1 MKRECLYKMSENLDV
16 ISQLLTHTNIQN
28 YLISLI
34 AGITL
39 DGLKLIISGA
49 IKKRNS
55 DQSIEIH
62 IWQVLSKTMSQFYTE
77 MDFEYDEEVV
87 MEILWKQFQIIDK
100 RNNHRLRE
108 IIETT
113 VNRMLTDNEYGKW
126 VDFFTVNCSSD
137 EVVFRWIVAKN
148 TMEKEIF
155 VNRNLILQR
164 IDSKYI
170 AYCGNDEENKCLC
183 YLRFKEVFSKLNDIF
198 CSCWKNQFFTI
209 LSQIND
215 TQRYKTIIDDKI
227 SFINSNEDCCDIL
240 IQMKEILYLFDD
252 EDITEKTQRQINS
265 FFKSPHFNKV
275 MVVAGTNGS
284 GKSHFITEFIKYIY
298 DLFRNEET
306 VVFPVIIDCS
316 KIEDCLQFEQII
328 IRQFSEFIGESLSSL
343 DEMSV
348 LLHNLSLKACFIIDN
363 LHSFVFSAAEWEQIV
378 SVIKRFSKYEQFR
391 WIITTSQYEYYILE
405 ETPVFLQKYCII
417 QNSIVNISEYQQS
430 ELFRYALNI
439 DGMNKNWFV
448 VESILKERYNI
459 RINGTEIEKGITTP
473 FEAICFGDCA
483 YGEEIVS
490 FPETYYEYIE
500 KIVTWK
506 SNELAK
512 VCPKEIKVILLQIID
527 QVISKYSCIIDAED
541 FDEELLKPLRRVQ
554 LLSQQIK
561 QNNSIFSVSQSF
573 AQKVYQ
579 LRVLPYWAA
588 KTVGERFR
596 NVKIDAES
604 FLFIPIELKE
614 WVIPCYIFLNYE
626 INSNESNNELFAVL
640 KESNLLE
647 YALFFAGRSS
657 ADFSR
662 LLFNYLINNA
672 DIISNGKICYALLYF
687 VFYCRLKI
695 SQRFKLLCCISKQIQ
710 EYQLTD
716 IYKTVIDSIVRTCSS
731 RKNLKKNMLELAECS
746 VSEINYINGCIL
758 AQRFMDLPDEKD
770 TSIDLVVHDIVN
782 YFIRTP
788 SLMRIVKCVNSKN
801 QSFLDYFIRR
811 CFEIYISYSE
821 KQLEYIYQEFNS
833 IMQLPYPQGTF
844 VKRNLTCAAGNVF
857 SSKRKKE
864 RGYNKQYIE
873 LVKMFAN
880 EEKLYDRETAYHLIK
895 NSVSEVNP
903 YLDEELYLI
912 LQDLLLD
919 KEIKNIFTKEGI
931 QFKTRVK
938 D

>member
-1 MKRECLYKMSENLDV
+1 MSENLDV
-16 ISQLLTHTNIQN
+16 ISQLLTQTNIQS

-39 DGLKLIISGA
+39 DGLKLIIGGA
-49 IKKRNS
+49 RKKRNS
-55 DQSIEIH
+55 NQSLESH
-62 IWQVLSKTMSQFYTE
+62 FWQVLSKTMSQFYAE

-87 MEILWKQFQIIDK
+87 MEILWEQFHIIDK
-100 RNNHRLRE
+100 RNNHGLRA

-113 VNRMLTDNEYGKW
+113 VNQMLTDNEFSKW

-137 EVVFRWIVAKN
+137 EVVFKWITAKK
-148 TMEKEIF
+148 TIKKDMF
-155 VNRNLILQR
+155 VDRNLILQR

-170 AYCGNDEENKCLC
+170 AYCGNDKENKCLC
-183 YLRFKEVFSKLNDIF
+183 YWRFQEVFSKLNDIF
-198 CSCWKNQFFTI
+198 GSCWKNQFFTI

-227 SFINSNEDCCDIL
+227 AFINSNEDCCDIL

-252 EDITEKTQRQINS
+252 EDITEKTQRKINS
-265 FFKSPHFNKV
+265 FFKFPHFDKV
-275 MVVAGTNGS
+275 MIIAGTNGS
-284 GKSHFITEFIKYIY
+284 GKSHFITEYIKYSY
-298 DLFRNEET
+298 ELFRNEET

-316 KIEDCLQFEQII
+316 KIENCLQFEQII
-328 IRQFSEFIGESLSSL
+328 MQQFNEFIGESLSSL

-348 LLHNLSLKACFIIDN
+348 LLQNLSLKACFIIDN
-363 LHSFVFSAAEWEQIV
+363 LHSFVFSAAEWDQIV
-378 SVIKRFSKYEQFR
+378 NAIKKYSKYEPFR

-405 ETPVFLQKYCII
+405 ETPVFLQKYCIM
-417 QNSIVNISEYQQS
+417 QNSILNIGEYQQP
-430 ELFRYALNI
+430 ELFSNALNI
-439 DGMNKNWFV
+439 DGMNKNWSV
-448 VESILKERYNI
+448 VESILKERYNL

-473 FEAICFGDCA
+473 FEAICFGDCSR
-483 YGEEIVS
+483 GEEIVS

-506 SNELAK
+506 SNELK
-512 VCPKEIKVILLQIID
+512 RICSKEIKEMLLQIID
-527 QVISKYSCIIDAED
+527 HVISNYSCIIDAED

-561 QNNSIFSVSQSF
+561 QNNNIFSVSQSF

-588 KTVGERFR
+588 KIVGERFR
-596 NVKIDAES
+596 NVKIDADS
-604 FLFIPIELKE
+604 FLLIPIELKE

-657 ADFSR
+657 SDFSR
-662 LLFNYLINNA
+662 LLFDYIINNV
-672 DIISNGKICYALLYF
+672 DIISSGKTCYALLYF

-695 SQRFKLLCCISKQIQ
+695 SQRFKLICCVSKQIQ

-716 IYKTVIDSIVRTCSS
+716 IYKTVIESIARTSSS
-731 RKNLKKNMLELAECS
+731 RKNLKKNMMELAKCS

-770 TSIDLVVHDIVN
+770 ASIDLVVHDIVN
-782 YFIRTP
+782 YFIRNP
-788 SLMRIVKCVNSKN
+788 SLMRIIEFENSKN
-801 QSFLDYFIRR
+801 QSFMDYFIRR
-811 CFEIYISYSE
+811 CFEIYICYSE

-833 IMQLPYPQGTF
+833 LMQLPYPQGTF

-857 SSKRKKE
+857 SSIRKRK

-895 NSVSEVNP
+895 NSVSEAYP
-903 YLDEELYLI
+903 YLDEELYPI
-912 LQDLLLD
+912 LQGLLLD
-919 KEIKNIFTKEGI
+919 KGIKSIYTKEGI
-931 QFKTRVK
+931 QFKTRGKV
-938 D
+938 DYL